1 MVPHAISPARLAALT
16 AREERAFEALHSRS
30 RALHDRAHR
39 SLLNGVPMNWMEK
52 WPGPFSV
59 FMDRAAGARLWD
71 VDGNEYV
78 DFCLGDTGAMAGHA
92 PTPIVDSVSER
103 MRTGTTAIL
112 PTPDS
117 VWVGEE
123 LSRRFGL
130 PIWQVA
136 MSATDANRFAL
147 RLARQITGRPKVLV
161 FNWCYH
167 GTVDETLAV
176 LDGSRIVR
184 RPGLIGP
191 TQDPSE
197 TTRVVEFNDV
207 KALESALAQRDV
219 ACVLTEPALTNIG
232 IIPPEAGFHE
242 ALRELT
248 KATETL
254 LVIDETHTLCA
265 GPGGMTKAGGLSPDM
280 LVVGKSIGGGVPV
293 AVFGMTEQV
302 AAAAADAVKE
312 PGLNISGVGGTLSGY
327 ALGVA
332 AIRATLSSR
341 LTETDYARMIPLA
354 SRWASGVQGTIDRAG
369 LDWSVTQLGAR
380 AEYWLCP
387 RPRTAAEA
395 AAATDEDLE
404 AFLHLHAL
412 NRGVL
417 LTPFHN
423 MVLMSPATSAD
434 DVDRH
439 VDIFSEAVEELM
451 TT

>member
-1 MVPHAISPARLAALT
+1 MVPQAISPARIAVLT
-16 AREERAFEALHSRS
+16 AREERAFETTHRRS
-30 RALHDRAHR
+30 RALHDRAQR

-52 WPGPFSV
+52 WPGPFRV
-59 FMDRAAGARLWD
+59 FMDRAQGARLWD

-92 PTPIVDSVSER
+92 PAPVVDAVSER

-112 PTPDS
+112 PTPDA

-191 TQDPSE
+191 TQDPGE

-207 KALESALAQRDV
+207 KTLESALAQRDV

-232 IIPPEAGFHE
+232 IIPPEPGFHE

-248 KATETL
+248 SATETL

-265 GPGGMTKAGGLSPDM
+265 GPGGMTKVSGLSPDM

-293 AVFGMTEQV
+293 AVFGMTEEV
-302 AAAAADAVKE
+302 AASAAEAVKE
-312 PGLNISGVGGTLSGY
+312 PGLNISGVGGTLSGN
-327 ALGVA
+327 ALCVA

-341 LTETDYARMIPLA
+341 LTETDFARMIPLA
-354 SRWASGVQGTIDRAG
+354 SRWASGVQRTIDRAG

-412 NRGVL
+412 NRGIL

-423 MVLMSPATSAD
+423 MVLMCPATSAE

-439 VDIFSEAVEELM
+439 VDVFSEAVEELM
-451 TT
+451 MT